1 MKQKGR
7 GRGVNSGDPVVRA
20 PRRQHMDSTNRMY
33 EMPDERAWPARL
45 PPIHDLWQM
54 GKSMGKAA

>member
-1 MKQKGR
+1 
-7 GRGVNSGDPVVRA
+7 
-20 PRRQHMDSTNRMY
+20 MDSTNRMY
-33 EMPDERAWPARL
+33 ETPHERAWPARL